1 MRVLFAFFTSAAVEA
16 ELQSKRGRA
25 RERDRLGL
33 GKDSVAVAI
42 VRAAETHFHCVDSQ
56 TISGSPVV
64 EVLCRVAPV
73 LHAFRPTVQVD
84 SVL

>member
-1 MRVLFAFFTSAAVEA
+1 MFFSPRPRSRPKCRVNEA
-16 ELQSKRGRA
+16 A

-42 VRAAETHFHCVDSQ
+42 VRVAETHFHGVDSQ